1 MMHVPVQHILGAA
14 IVVGLAASAAS
25 GWWGVASLCFCGLL
39 ALVAD
44 RNRELLGIQR
54 PKNGCMWGYITIP
67 QGERW
72 NVCTTAGSVN
82 ATTGPRVMFVWG
94 DQLTQLE
101 QVSAT
106 QAQYLWVQF
115 LDGRADILPGPS
127 SVYQDRTI
135 HKQVQCKDVVSLTD
149 NEVLVVY
156 RDEGGQGDTASQAV
170 VRHIVRGPCLYMPK
184 NAAEWIHE
192 FKWHG
197 SISNDDAG
205 RKVKGARQFTKLRV
219 CPEQT
224 YFDIEAVR
232 TKDDALLTVKVMIF
246 YRLADINT
254 MLRETNDPPADFTNS
269 VASDVID
276 IVAGKSFEE
285 FKVSTDSL
293 NDLGSYPQLT
303 SRAMGIGF
311 EVTKVV
317 FRGYGAPQRLQRMHD
332 DAIERRTQLGLER
345 ENVEQEQ
352 KMQDMKQA
360 REEERLRK
368 RHTMEK
374 ETKTHERELQRAAH
388 EAKQRE
394 ALAERQARLE
404 HLSAMKVSLGIS
416 GDRMAAYMLASE
428 QGPPSKVIQLVGSS
442 GKGLENFVHLNH
454 DIS

>member
-1 MMHVPVQHILGAA
+1 MHLLFGAA
-14 IVVGLAASAAS
+14 LAAALAAAAAS
-25 GWWGVASLCFCGLL
+25 GWWGLTLLCCCGLL
-39 ALVAD
+39 ALVAE

-54 PKNGCMWGYITIP
+54 PRSGCMWGYVTIP

-72 NVCTTAGSVN
+72 NVGTTAGTVN
-82 ATTGPRVMFVWG
+82 TTAGPKVLFVWG
-94 DQLTQLE
+94 DQLTQLQ

-106 QAQYLWVQF
+106 KAQYLWVQF
-115 LDGRADILPGPS
+115 LDGRAELLPGPS
-127 SVYQDRTI
+127 CVYQDRTI
-135 HKQVQCKDVVSLTD
+135 HKQVHCKDAVSLTD

-156 RDEGGQGDTASQAV
+156 RDEAGTAEQAV
-170 VRHIVRGPCLYMPK
+170 ARHIVKGPCLYMPK
-184 NAAEWIHE
+184 NPAEWVHE

-197 SISNDDAG
+197 SLSNDDAG
-205 RKVKGARQFTKLRV
+205 RKVKGARQFTKLRT

-232 TKDDALLTVKVMIF
+232 TRDDALLTVKVMIF
-246 YRLADINT
+246 YRLADINI

-276 IVAGKSFEE
+276 FVAGKSFEE
-285 FKVSTDSL
+285 FKLSTDRL
-293 NDLGSYPQLT
+293 NDLGSYSQLT
-303 SRAMGIGF
+303 SRAKGIGF
-311 EVTKVV
+311 DVTKVV
-317 FRGYGAPQRLQRMHD
+317 FRGYGAPQRLQKMHD
-332 DAIERRTQLGLER
+332 DAIERRTQLALER

-374 ETKTHERELQRAAH
+374 ETKSHERELQRAAH

-404 HLSAMKVSLGIS
+404 HLSAMKASLGIS
-416 GDRMAAYMLASE
+416 GDQMAAYLLASE
-428 QGPPSKVIQLVGSS
+428 QGPPGKVIQLVGSS
-442 GKGLENFVHLNH
+442 GKGLENFIHLNH